1 MKFYAIRGAITVSK
15 NDEQEILLKTKNLIS
30 KLIEVNELAF
40 QDIVSIIFTAT
51 RDIDAVYPAVA
62 ARELG
67 MTSIPLTCCQEM
79 HVDGSLPLCIRVLMH
94 VQLEQDRKIKHVYLG
109 KAAVLRPDLAKL
121 TIAIDGPAGAG
132 KSTIARLLAKNMGI
146 LYLDT
151 GAMYRAMG
159 LKVLE
164 KGKDPRNRED
174 VIPLLSSTDIS
185 VELDREGQKVFLDGR
200 EVTDKIRTQEIS
212 RAASDVG
219 TIPEVRQ
226 KLVELQRKIA
236 EKVSLV
242 MDGRDIGTYV
252 IPNATLKIFLT
263 ATPEER
269 ARRRW
274 NELKEKGIESNYD
287 TILQEIISR
296 DANDSNRSFAPLRK
310 AEDAVLI
317 DTTNKKIEQVIQEI
331 EDLLNN

>member
-1 MKFYAIRGAITVSK
+1 MRLYAVRGAITVSK
-15 NDEQEILLKTKNLIS
+15 NDKEEILHRTRVLLS
-30 KLIEVNELAF
+30 QLIEMNGLAF

-51 RDIDAVYPAVA
+51 KDIDAVYPAVA

-79 HVDGSLPLCIRVLMH
+79 DVKGSLPLCIRILIH
-94 VQLEQDRKIKHVYLG
+94 VQLEQGRELHPVYLG
-109 KAAVLRPDLAKL
+109 KAFMLRPDLAKL

-132 KSTIARLLAKNMGI
+132 KSTIARLLANRMGI

-151 GAMYRAMG
+151 GAMYRAIG

-164 KGKDPRNRED
+164 KGRDPRNSKD
-174 VIPLLSSTDIS
+174 VIELLPDTDIS
-185 VELDREGQKVFLDGR
+185 VQLGEEGQKIFLDGR
-200 EVTDKIRTQEIS
+200 EVTNDIRTGRIS
-212 RAASDVG
+212 DAASEVG
-219 TIPEVRQ
+219 TIPEVRK

-252 IPNATLKIFLT
+252 MPHAALKIFLT
-263 ATPEER
+263 ASPQER

-274 NELKEKGIESNYD
+274 RELKQKGTETNYN
-287 TILQEIISR
+287 TILHEIIQR

-317 DTTNKKIEQVIQEI
+317 DTTDKSIEQVIQEI
-331 EDLLNN
+331 ENLL

>member
-1 MKFYAIRGAITVSK
+1 MKF
-15 NDEQEILLKTKNLIS
+15 N
-30 KLIEVNELAF
+30 
-40 QDIVSIIFTAT
+40 
-51 RDIDAVYPAVA
+51 
-62 ARELG
+62 
-67 MTSIPLTCCQEM
+67 
-79 HVDGSLPLCIRVLMH
+79 
-94 VQLEQDRKIKHVYLG
+94 
-109 KAAVLRPDLAKL
+109 
-121 TIAIDGPAGAG
+121 IAIDGPAGAG
-132 KSTIARLLAKNMGI
+132 KSTIARLLAKKLGI

-164 KGKDPRNRED
+164 SGKNPRNPED

-185 VELDREGQKVFLDGR
+185 VELDEQGQKIFLDGR
-200 EVTDKIRTQEIS
+200 EVTHKIRTQEVS
-212 RAASDVG
+212 NAASDVG
-219 TIPEVRQ
+219 TIPEVRL

-252 IPNATLKIFLT
+252 MPNATLKVFLT

-274 NELKEKGIESNYD
+274 IELKERETESNYD
-287 TILQEIISR
+287 NILQEIITR

-310 AEDAVLI
+310 ADDAILI
-317 DTTNKKIEQVIQEI
+317 DTTNKSIDQVIQEI
-331 EDLLNN
+331 EHLLNN